1 MKEQPLASAVPLT
14 LFVLKL
20 TVRPA
25 RQVRTEGKGTMM
37 RYGFSADMIIKH
49 EDRQI
54 KGALMKDRHQSA
66 TSLGTPRGMTRVSRR
81 RNTVTHPPLSSLSW
95 SIDWAF
101 ISVRLALTA
110 AVMNGQTADII
121 RIVEG
126 NGNHN
131 KNRFINK
138 DTNG

>member
-1 MKEQPLASAVPLT
+1 
-14 LFVLKL
+14 
-20 TVRPA
+20 
-25 RQVRTEGKGTMM
+25 M

-66 TSLGTPRGMTRVSRR
+66 TSLETLRGMTRLSRR

-101 ISVRLALTA
+101 ISIRLALTA

-126 NGNHN
+126 NGNRN
-131 KNRFINK
+131 KNRLINK

>member
-1 MKEQPLASAVPLT
+1 
-14 LFVLKL
+14 
-20 TVRPA
+20 
-25 RQVRTEGKGTMM
+25 
-37 RYGFSADMIIKH
+37 MIIKH

-66 TSLGTPRGMTRVSRR
+66 TSLETLRGMTRVSRR

-101 ISVRLALTA
+101 ISIRLALTA

-121 RIVEG
+121 RIVGG

-131 KNRFINK
+131 KNRLISK
-138 DTNG
+138 DTNGRSCDLDRY